1 LGRINFGTYLADNRK
16 GITETVYFNDKE
28 VNGWEMYGYPFD
40 NIKDFNFVPVADEE
54 LSTEWPILRRGEFD
68 LSEVADTYL
77 DMREFGKGSVWVNG
91 HHIGRYWQ
99 IGPQQTLYIP
109 APWLKKGKN
118 EVVVFE
124 MLKTWQ
130 YELQAINYPIL
141 DQLNEEMFVGPT
153 SVQQIEYQ

>member
-1 LGRINFGTYLADNRK
+1 MPL
-16 GITETVYFNDKE
+16 
-28 VNGWEMYGYPFD
+28 
-40 NIKDFNFVPVADEE
+40 
-54 LSTEWPILRRGEFD
+54 LSRGEFD
-68 LSEVADTYL
+68 LSQVADTYL